1 MTLKSIALMRRLV
14 LRTTTIALVLGMAA
28 WSVIFLVATASAAAQ
43 SLHDPACIRRCALK
57 AHDACLNTRTR
68 DGSCFHDYAVRCEKK
83 CPYR

>member
-1 MTLKSIALMRRLV
+1 MKPVLTAAALFA
-14 LRTTTIALVLGMAA
+14 ALLLSACDWSSVGM
-28 WSVIFLVATASAAAQ
+28 ATASAAAQ
-43 SLHDPACIRRCALK
+43 PLHDPACIRHCALK